1 MKINNI
7 KTEAMKINKMQKP
20 LNLYTDNI
28 QVKQV
33 SEFKYLGSIFAE
45 NRRLDREIET

>member
-7 KTEAMKINKMQKP
+7 KTEAMKINRMQKL
-20 LNLYTDNI
+20 LNLDTNNI

-45 NRRLDREIET
+45 NGRLD